1 MSRSSMVVVGVLF
14 ALLLIGGRDRDP
26 DQTEVE
32 ARFAPA
38 PAPTQVESESGVVPV
53 PVIEPVPLAIS
64 ETTPPPGWDPP
75 DTAEEQ
81 LALWLGELGRIA
93 VWQVGMALV
102 AVLVVLGLM
111 AYVEHRRHG

>member
-1 MSRSSMVVVGVLF
+1 MSRSGVVVAGVLF

-26 DQTEVE
+26 TEVE
-32 ARFAPA
+32 ARFV
-38 PAPTQVESESGVVPV
+38 PAPTQVESSPGVVPV

-81 LALWLGELGRIA
+81 LALWLGELGQAALEQVAFAIA
-93 VWQVGMALV
+93 GVV
-102 AVLVVLGLM
+102 VVLGLM
-111 AYVEHRRHG
+111 YYAERRRHG